1 MHDIGALADELVLGD
16 SVDVLQ
22 ELESSSTKHPKNRY
36 IGNIWYDQL
45 PKTIKS
51 LSQLRAIYERK
62 NATKAIS
69 MLHNRTSLEI
79 DESYLVDTDDPAY
92 CFSCSKSL
100 LDFILVVGSD
110 VGIDMFIPNIATNHQ
125 YAISLNLQLQI
136 KPFKAKY
143 GTLGFNPSGAM
154 WCLGQTLSEDL
165 WLAMAPNE
173 YFENNGTDFRM
184 SEKHGDTHLSR
195 VHFRIMQIFMIS
207 MLAKIEGKHYYIMAP
222 YDIDIFNPETQM
234 EVESNLL

>member
-1 MHDIGALADELVLGD
+1 MD
-16 SVDVLQ
+16 SVDGQ
-22 ELESSSTKHPKNRY
+22 ELYDSLYDHPGNRILIDGY
-36 IGNIWYDQL
+36 EQL
-45 PKTIKS
+45 PRLDVN
-51 LSQLRAIYERK
+51 LSNLRNVYERK
-62 NATKAIS
+62 DTNRAIRL
-69 MLHNRTSLEI
+69 LHRRSNLVI
-79 DESYLVDTDDPAY
+79 DESYLVDSDDPTY
-92 CFSCSKSL
+92 CFSCSKSF
-100 LDFILVVGSD
+100 LDFILIVGSG
-110 VGIDMFIPNIATNHQ
+110 VGIDMFIPNMATNHQ

-154 WCLGQTLSEDL
+154 WCLGQTPSEDL

-222 YDIDIFNPETQM
+222 YNIDIFNPETQM
-234 EVESNLL
+234 EVESNVL